1 MARFKVLSTM
11 LWRKKRVFEKITDLE
26 SLAQT
31 EPKED
36 FTDFLEFT
44 KPDKPRKLS
53 ANVYLTMH
61 TEVYNAIQNWILDKH
76 LGLSMRAAIRFLVN
90 NGWSYYHDDVLLM
103 QAQLALDYLN
113 GSYHNVHLADEDCPY
128 LRVFCFNRVDKSLN
142 YSKIQMYECLLISM
156 LQLDVGLEELALD
169 ELYA

>member
-1 MARFKVLSTM
+1 MS
-11 LWRKKRVFEKITDLE
+11 EKMTDLE

-36 FTDFLEFT
+36 FTDFLELT

-90 NGWSYYHDDVLLM
+90 NGWSYYWL
-103 QAQLALDYLN
+103 
-113 GSYHNVHLADEDCPY
+113 
-128 LRVFCFNRVDKSLN
+128 
-142 YSKIQMYECLLISM
+142 
-156 LQLDVGLEELALD
+156 
-169 ELYA
+169 